1 MYWQKRI
8 FGGKSLAS
16 VLAAFD
22 RNVWV
27 QALSWQKNP
36 WRQVS
41 AAVLAAV
48 NQQLPCYEYRH
59 ITGRRRLPDA
69 CPGWQKRIPGDG
81 CPAAILA
88 AV

>member
-36 WRQVS
+36 WGQVS
-41 AAVLAAV
+41 AAVLEAV
-48 NQQLPCYEYRH
+48 S
-59 ITGRRRLPDA
+59 
-69 CPGWQKRIPGDG
+69 
-81 CPAAILA
+81 
-88 AV
+88 